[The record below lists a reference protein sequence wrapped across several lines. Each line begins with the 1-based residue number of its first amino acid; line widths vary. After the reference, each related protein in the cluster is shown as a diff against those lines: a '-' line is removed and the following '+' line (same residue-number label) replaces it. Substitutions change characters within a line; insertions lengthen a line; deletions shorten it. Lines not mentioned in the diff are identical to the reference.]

1 MADTNSIHEILMD
14 QLPEWFKPVLE
25 YIAIMHGG
33 AAELSD
39 FVAAA
44 EQVRKNDHI
53 QTADA
58 TTIRYWERC
67 LGIVSSAG
75 DTLEYR
81 RDRVMTRINQTVPY
95 TVWHLRER
103 LRELFGEDYTLEVNP
118 AECWIR
124 IIVTS
129 DRYGAISLLHDL
141 IYSYVPAHLYV
152 YSNQQ
157 VSNVTSSNA
166 YYAARMSRTFEQT
179 IPTGG
184 N

>member
-1 MADTNSIHEILMD
+1 MSDRVHKILMD
-14 QLPEWFKPVLE
+14 QLPDWFKPVLE
-25 YIAIMHGG
+25 YIAIMYGG
-33 AAELSD
+33 SVELARLD
-39 FVAAA
+39 EDA
-44 EQVRKNDHI
+44 EQIRLNDHI

-58 TTIRYWERC
+58 TTIRYWERF
-67 LGIVSSAG
+67 LGIASSAG
-75 DTLEYR
+75 DTLDYR
-81 RDRVMTRINQTVPY
+81 RDRVMMRINQTVPY

-103 LRELFGEDYTLEVNP
+103 LTELYGEDYTLEVNP
-118 AECWIR
+118 EECWIR

-157 VSNVTSSNA
+157 VSNVTGSDA

>member
-1 MADTNSIHEILMD
+1 MSDRVRKILMD
-14 QLPEWFKPVLE
+14 QLPDWFKPVLE
-25 YIAIMHGG
+25 YIAIMYGG
-33 AAELSD
+33 SVELARLD
-39 FVAAA
+39 EDA
-44 EQVRKNDHI
+44 EQIRLNDHI

-58 TTIRYWERC
+58 STLRYWERF
-67 LGIVSSAG
+67 LGIASSAG
-75 DTLEYR
+75 DTLAFR
-81 RDRVMTRINQTVPY
+81 RERVLMRINQTVPF
-95 TVWHLRER
+95 TVWHLRDR

>member
-1 MADTNSIHEILMD
+1 MSDRVHKILMD

-33 AAELSD
+33 SVELARLD
-39 FVAAA
+39 EDA
-44 EQVRKNDHI
+44 EQIRLNDHI

-58 TTIRYWERC
+58 STLRYWERF

-81 RDRVMTRINQTVPY
+81 RDRVLMRINQTVPF
-95 TVWHLRER
+95 TVWHLRDR
-103 LRELFGEDYTLEVNP
+103 LQELFGEDYTLEVNS

-129 DRYGAISLLHDL
+129 DRYGAISLLHNL

-157 VSNVTSSNA
+157 VSNVTGSDA
-166 YYAARMSRTFEQT
+166 YYADRMSRTFEQT

>member
-1 MADTNSIHEILMD
+1 MSDQVHKILME

-25 YIAIMHGG
+25 YIAIMYGG
-33 AAELSD
+33 SVELSRLD
-39 FVAAA
+39 EDA
-44 EQVRKNDHI
+44 EQIRLNDHV

-58 TTIRYWERC
+58 TTIRYWERF
-67 LGIVSSAG
+67 LGIASSAG
-75 DTLEYR
+75 DTLAFR
-81 RDRVMTRINQTVPY
+81 RDRVMMRINQTVPY

-103 LRELFGEDYTLEVNP
+103 LTELYGDAYTLEVNP

-157 VSNVTSSNA
+157 VSNVTGSDA

>member
-1 MADTNSIHEILMD
+1 MSDRVHKILMD

-33 AAELSD
+33 SVELARLD
-39 FVAAA
+39 EDA
-44 EQVRKNDHI
+44 EQIRLNDHI

-58 TTIRYWERC
+58 QTLRYWERF

-81 RDRVMTRINQTVPY
+81 RERVLMRINQTVPF
-95 TVWHLRER
+95 TVWHLRDQ

-129 DRYGAISLLHDL
+129 DRYGAISLLLDL

-157 VSNVTSSNA
+157 VSNVTSSDA

>member
-1 MADTNSIHEILMD
+1 MSDRVHKILMD
-14 QLPEWFKPVLE
+14 QLPDWFKPVLE
-25 YIAIMHGG
+25 YIAIMYGG
-33 AAELSD
+33 SVELARLD
-39 FVAAA
+39 EDA
-44 EQVRKNDHI
+44 EQIRLNDHI

-58 TTIRYWERC
+58 STLRYWERF
-67 LGIVSSAG
+67 LGIASSAG
-75 DTLEYR
+75 DTLDYR
-81 RDRVMTRINQTVPY
+81 RERILMRINQTVPY
-95 TVWHLRER
+95 TIWNLRDR
-103 LRELFGEDYTLEVNP
+103 LTTLYGEDYTLEVNP

-157 VSNVTSSNA
+157 VSNVTGSDA

>member
-1 MADTNSIHEILMD
+1 MSDRVHKILMD
-14 QLPEWFKPVLE
+14 QLPDWFKPVLE
-25 YIAIMHGG
+25 YIAIMYGG
-33 AAELSD
+33 SVELARLD
-39 FVAAA
+39 EDA
-44 EQVRKNDHI
+44 EQIRLNDHI

-58 TTIRYWERC
+58 TTIRYWERF
-67 LGIVSSAG
+67 LGIASSAG
-75 DTLEYR
+75 DTLDYR
-81 RDRVMTRINQTVPY
+81 RDRVMMRINQTVPY

-103 LRELFGEDYTLEVNP
+103 LTELYGEDYTLEVNP
-118 AECWIR
+118 EECWIR

-157 VSNVTSSNA
+157 VSNVTSSDA
-166 YYAARMSRTFEQT
+166 YYAARMSRAFEQT

>member
-1 MADTNSIHEILMD
+1 MSDRVHKILMD
-14 QLPEWFKPVLE
+14 QLPDWFKPVLE
-25 YIAIMHGG
+25 YIAIMYGG
-33 AAELSD
+33 SVELARLD
-39 FVAAA
+39 EDA
-44 EQVRKNDHI
+44 EQIRLNDHI

-58 TTIRYWERC
+58 TTIRYWERF
-67 LGIVSSAG
+67 LGIASSAG
-75 DTLEYR
+75 DTLAFR
-81 RDRVMTRINQTVPY
+81 RDRVMMRINQTVPY

-103 LRELFGEDYTLEVNP
+103 LTELYGDAYTLEVNP
-118 AECWIR
+118 EECWIR

-129 DRYGAISLLHDL
+129 DRYGAISLLYDL

-157 VSNVTSSNA
+157 VSNVTGSDA

>member
-1 MADTNSIHEILMD
+1 MADTNSIHEILME

-25 YIAIMHGG
+25 YIAIMYGG
-33 AAELSD
+33 AAEFSD

-58 TTIRYWERC
+58 TTIRYWERF
-67 LGIVSSAG
+67 LGIASSAG
-75 DTLEYR
+75 DTLAFR
-81 RDRVMTRINQTVPY
+81 RDRVLMRINQTVPF
-95 TVWHLRER
+95 TVWHLRDR
-103 LRELFGEDYTLEVNP
+103 LQELFGEDYTLEVNS

-157 VSNVTSSNA
+157 VSNVTGSDA
-166 YYAARMSRTFEQT
+166 YYADRMSRTFEQI

>member
-1 MADTNSIHEILMD
+1 MSDRVHKILMD
-14 QLPEWFKPVLE
+14 QLPDWFKPVLE
-25 YIAIMHGG
+25 YIAIMYGG
-33 AAELSD
+33 SVELARLD
-39 FVAAA
+39 EDA
-44 EQVRKNDHI
+44 EQIRLNDHI

-58 TTIRYWERC
+58 STLRYWERF

-81 RDRVMTRINQTVPY
+81 RERVLMRINQTVPF
-95 TVWHLRER
+95 TVWHLRDR

-157 VSNVTSSNA
+157 VRNVTGSDA

>member
-1 MADTNSIHEILMD
+1 MSDQVHKILMD

-25 YIAIMHGG
+25 YIAIMYGG
-33 AAELSD
+33 SVELARLD
-39 FVAAA
+39 EDA
-44 EQVRKNDHI
+44 EQIRLNDHI

-58 TTIRYWERC
+58 TTIRYWERF
-67 LGIVSSAG
+67 LGIASSAG
-75 DTLEYR
+75 DTLAFR
-81 RDRVMTRINQTVPY
+81 RDRVMMRINQTVPY
-95 TVWHLRER
+95 TVWYLRER
-103 LRELFGEDYTLEVNP
+103 LTELYGDAYTLEVNP

-157 VSNVTSSNA
+157 VSNVTGSDA

>member
-1 MADTNSIHEILMD
+1 MADTNSIHEILME

-25 YIAIMHGG
+25 YIAIMRGG

-58 TTIRYWERC
+58 TTIRYWERF
-67 LGIVSSAG
+67 LGIASSAG
-75 DTLEYR
+75 DTLAFR
-81 RDRVMTRINQTVPY
+81 RDRVLMRINQTVPY

-103 LRELFGEDYTLEVNP
+103 LTELYGDAYTLEVDP
-118 AECWIR
+118 EECWIR

-157 VSNVTSSNA
+157 VSNVAGSDA
-166 YYAARMSRTFEQT
+166 YYADRMSRTFEQT

>member
-1 MADTNSIHEILMD
+1 MSDRVHKILMD
-14 QLPEWFKPVLE
+14 QLPNWFKPVLE

-33 AAELSD
+33 SVELEQLD
-39 FVAAA
+39 EDA
-44 EQVRKNDHI
+44 EQIRLNDHI

-58 TTIRYWERC
+58 STLRYWERF
-67 LGIVSSAG
+67 LGIASSAG
-75 DTLEYR
+75 DTLDYR
-81 RDRVMTRINQTVPY
+81 RERILMRINQTVPF
-95 TVWHLRER
+95 TVWHLRDR

-157 VSNVTSSNA
+157 VSNVASSDA

>member
-1 MADTNSIHEILMD
+1 MPDRVHEVLMD
-14 QLPEWFKPVLE
+14 QLPGWFKPVLE

-33 AAELSD
+33 AVELARLD
-39 FVAAA
+39 EDA
-44 EQVRKNDHI
+44 EQIRLNDHI
-53 QTADA
+53 QTAD
-58 TTIRYWERC
+58 TSTLRYWERF
-67 LGIVSSAG
+67 LGIASSAG

-81 RDRVMTRINQTVPY
+81 RERVLMRINQTVPF
-95 TVWHLRER
+95 TVWHLRDR

-157 VSNVTSSNA
+157 VSNVTSSDA
-166 YYAARMSRTFEQT
+166 YYAARISRTFEQT

>member
-1 MADTNSIHEILMD
+1 MSDRVHEILMD
-14 QLPEWFKPVLE
+14 QLPNWFRPVLE
-25 YIAIMHGG
+25 YIAIMRGG
-33 AAELSD
+33 SAELGCYD
-39 FVAAA
+39 ETA
-44 EQVRKNDHI
+44 EQIRLNDHI
-53 QTADA
+53 QTAD
-58 TTIRYWERC
+58 TDTLRYWERL
-67 LGIVSSAG
+67 LGIASSVG
-75 DTLEYR
+75 DTTEYR
-81 RDRVMTRINQTVPY
+81 RQRILMRINQTVPY
-95 TVWHLRER
+95 TVWHLRDQ
-103 LRELFGEDYTLEVNP
+103 LRELFGEDYSLEVNP

>member
-58 TTIRYWERC
+58 TTIRYWERF
-67 LGIVSSAG
+67 LRIVSSAG
-75 DTLEYR
+75 DTQE
-81 RDRVMTRINQTVPY
+81 
-95 TVWHLRER
+95 
-103 LRELFGEDYTLEVNP
+103 
-118 AECWIR
+118 
-124 IIVTS
+124 
-129 DRYGAISLLHDL
+129 
-141 IYSYVPAHLYV
+141 
-152 YSNQQ
+152 
-157 VSNVTSSNA
+157 
-166 YYAARMSRTFEQT
+166 
-179 IPTGG
+179 
-184 N
+184 

>member
-1 MADTNSIHEILMD
+1 MSDRVHKILMD
-14 QLPEWFKPVLE
+14 QLPDWFKPVLE
-25 YIAIMHGG
+25 YIAIMYGG
-33 AAELSD
+33 SVELARLD
-39 FVAAA
+39 EDA
-44 EQVRKNDHI
+44 EQIRLNDHI

-58 TTIRYWERC
+58 STLRYWERF
-67 LGIVSSAG
+67 LGIASSAG
-75 DTLEYR
+75 DTLAYR
-81 RDRVMTRINQTVPY
+81 RQRILMRINQTVPY
-95 TVWHLRER
+95 TIRHLRDR
-103 LRELFGEDYTLEVNP
+103 LRELFGEDYSLEVNP

-157 VSNVTSSNA
+157 VSNVTGSDA

>member
-1 MADTNSIHEILMD
+1 MSDQVHKILMD

-25 YIAIMHGG
+25 YIAIMYGG
-33 AAELSD
+33 SVELARLD
-39 FVAAA
+39 EDA
-44 EQVRKNDHI
+44 EQIRLNDHI

-58 TTIRYWERC
+58 TTIRYWERF
-67 LGIVSSAG
+67 LGIASSAG
-75 DTLEYR
+75 DTLAFR
-81 RDRVMTRINQTVPY
+81 RDRVMMRINQTVPY

-103 LRELFGEDYTLEVNP
+103 LTELYGDAYTLEVNP

-157 VSNVTSSNA
+157 VSNVTGSDA

>member
-1 MADTNSIHEILMD
+1 M
-14 QLPEWFKPVLE
+14 
-25 YIAIMHGG
+25 YGG
-33 AAELSD
+33 SVELARLD
-39 FVAAA
+39 EDA
-44 EQVRKNDHI
+44 EQIRLNDHI

-58 TTIRYWERC
+58 STLRYWERF
-67 LGIVSSAG
+67 LGIASSAG
-75 DTLEYR
+75 DTLAYR
-81 RDRVMTRINQTVPY
+81 RQRILMRINQTVPY
-95 TVWHLRER
+95 TIRHLRDR
-103 LRELFGEDYTLEVNP
+103 LRELFGEDYSLEVNP

-157 VSNVTSSNA
+157 VSNVTGSDA

>member
-1 MADTNSIHEILMD
+1 MPDRVYEVLMD

-33 AAELSD
+33 AVELARLD
-39 FVAAA
+39 EDA
-44 EQVRKNDHI
+44 EQIRLNDHI

-58 TTIRYWERC
+58 ATIRYWERF
-67 LGIVSSAG
+67 LGIASSAG
-75 DTLEYR
+75 DTLAFR
-81 RDRVMTRINQTVPY
+81 RDRVLMRINQTVPF
-95 TVWHLRER
+95 TVWHLRDR
-103 LRELFGEDYTLEVNP
+103 LRELFGEDYSLEVNP

-157 VSNVTSSNA
+157 VSNMTSSNA

>member
-25 YIAIMHGG
+25 YIAIMYGG
-33 AAELSD
+33 SVELSRLD
-39 FVAAA
+39 EDA
-44 EQVRKNDHI
+44 EQIRLNDHI

-58 TTIRYWERC
+58 TTIRYWERF
-67 LGIVSSAG
+67 LGIASSAG
-75 DTLEYR
+75 DTLAFR
-81 RDRVMTRINQTVPY
+81 RDRVMMRINQTVPF
-95 TVWHLRER
+95 TIWHLRDQ

-157 VSNVTSSNA
+157 VSNMTSSNA

>member
-1 MADTNSIHEILMD
+1 MSDRLHEILMG
-14 QLPEWFKPVLE
+14 QLPNWFKPVLE
-25 YIAIMHGG
+25 YIAIMRGG
-33 AAELSD
+33 SEELGRFD
-39 FVAAA
+39 ETA
-44 EQVRKNDHI
+44 EQIRLNDHV
-53 QTADA
+53 QTADEA
-58 TTIRYWERC
+58 TVSYWERF

-81 RDRVMTRINQTVPY
+81 RERVLMRINQTVPF
-95 TVWHLRER
+95 TVWHLRDR
-103 LRELFGEDYTLEVNP
+103 LRELFGEDYSLEVNP
-118 AECWIR
+118 AKCWIR

>member
-1 MADTNSIHEILMD
+1 MSDRVYEILMG
-14 QLPEWFKPVLE
+14 QLPTWFKPVLE
-25 YIAIMHGG
+25 YIAIMRGG
-33 AAELSD
+33 SEELGRFD
-39 FVAAA
+39 ETA
-44 EQVRKNDHI
+44 EQIRLNDHI
-53 QTADA
+53 QTADEA
-58 TTIRYWERC
+58 TVSYWEQL
-67 LGIVSSAG
+67 LGIAPAPG

-81 RDRVMTRINQTVPY
+81 RERVLMRINQTVPF
-95 TVWHLRER
+95 TVWHLRDR
-103 LRELFGEDYTLEVNP
+103 LRELFGEDYSLEVNP

-157 VSNVTSSNA
+157 VSNVTNSDA

>member
-1 MADTNSIHEILMD
+1 MSDRVHKILMD
-14 QLPEWFKPVLE
+14 QLPGWFKPVLE

-33 AAELSD
+33 AVELARLD
-39 FVAAA
+39 EDA
-44 EQVRKNDHI
+44 EQIRLNDHI

-58 TTIRYWERC
+58 STLQYWERF

-81 RDRVMTRINQTVPY
+81 RERILMRINQTVPY
-95 TVWHLRER
+95 TIWHLRDR

-157 VSNVTSSNA
+157 VSNVTSSNS

>member
-1 MADTNSIHEILMD
+1 MADRVRKILMD
-14 QLPEWFKPVLE
+14 QLPEWFKPVFE

-33 AAELSD
+33 AVELARLD
-39 FVAAA
+39 EDA
-44 EQVRKNDHI
+44 EQIRLNDHI

-58 TTIRYWERC
+58 LTLRYWERF

-95 TVWHLRER
+95 TVWHLRDR
-103 LRELFGEDYTLEVNP
+103 LRELFGGDYTLEVNP

-157 VSNVTSSNA
+157 VSNVTSSDA

>member
-1 MADTNSIHEILMD
+1 MSDQVHKILMD

-33 AAELSD
+33 SVELARLD
-39 FVAAA
+39 EDA
-44 EQVRKNDHI
+44 EQIRLNDHI

-58 TTIRYWERC
+58 STLRYWERF
-67 LGIVSSAG
+67 LGIASSAG
-75 DTLEYR
+75 DTLAYR
-81 RDRVMTRINQTVPY
+81 RQRILMRINQTVPY
-95 TVWHLRER
+95 TIRHLRDR

-118 AECWIR
+118 AQCWIR

-166 YYAARMSRTFEQT
+166 YYATRMSRTFEQT

>member
-1 MADTNSIHEILMD
+1 MSDRIHEILIG
-14 QLPEWFKPVLE
+14 QLPVWFKPVLE
-25 YIAIMHGG
+25 YIAIMRGG
-33 AAELSD
+33 SEELGRFD
-39 FVAAA
+39 ETA
-44 EQVRKNDHI
+44 EQIRLNDHV
-53 QTADA
+53 QTADEA
-58 TTIRYWERC
+58 TVSYWEQL
-67 LGIVSSAG
+67 LGIAPVPG

-81 RDRVMTRINQTVPY
+81 RERVLMRINQTVPF
-95 TVWHLRER
+95 TVWHLRDR

-118 AECWIR
+118 SECWIR

-157 VSNVTSSNA
+157 VSNVTSSDA

>member
-1 MADTNSIHEILMD
+1 MSDQVHKILMD

-25 YIAIMHGG
+25 YIAIMYGG
-33 AAELSD
+33 SVELARLD
-39 FVAAA
+39 EDA
-44 EQVRKNDHI
+44 EQIRLNDHI

-58 TTIRYWERC
+58 TTIRYWERF
-67 LGIVSSAG
+67 LGIASSAG
-75 DTLEYR
+75 DTLAFR
-81 RDRVMTRINQTVPY
+81 RDRVMMRINQTVPY

-103 LRELFGEDYTLEVNP
+103 LTELYGDAYTLEVNP

-129 DRYGAISLLHDL
+129 DRYGAISLLHNL

-157 VSNVTSSNA
+157 VSNVTGSDA

>member
-1 MADTNSIHEILMD
+1 MSDRVHKILMD

-33 AAELSD
+33 SVELARLD
-39 FVAAA
+39 EDA
-44 EQVRKNDHI
+44 EQIRLNDHI

-58 TTIRYWERC
+58 TTLRYWERF

-81 RDRVMTRINQTVPY
+81 RERILMRINQTVPF
-95 TVWHLRER
+95 TVWHLRDR

-157 VSNVTSSNA
+157 VSNVTSSGA
-166 YYAARMSRTFEQT
+166 YYAARMTRTFEQT

>member
-1 MADTNSIHEILMD
+1 MSDRVHKILMD
-14 QLPEWFKPVLE
+14 QLPNWFKPVLE

-33 AAELSD
+33 SVELEQLD
-39 FVAAA
+39 EDA
-44 EQVRKNDHI
+44 EQIRLNDHI

-58 TTIRYWERC
+58 STLRYWERF
-67 LGIVSSAG
+67 LGIASSAG
-75 DTLEYR
+75 DTLDYR
-81 RDRVMTRINQTVPY
+81 RERILMRINQTVPY
-95 TVWHLRER
+95 TIWHLRDR
-103 LRELFGEDYTLEVNP
+103 LRELFGEDYSLEVNP

-157 VSNVTSSNA
+157 VTNTA
-166 YYAARMSRTFEQT
+166 DTGMYMADRMSRTFEQL

>member
-1 MADTNSIHEILMD
+1 MPDRVHEVLMD
-14 QLPEWFKPVLE
+14 QLPNWFKPVLE
-25 YIAIMHGG
+25 YIAIMHGS
-33 AAELSD
+33 AIELARLD
-39 FVAAA
+39 EDA
-44 EQVRKNDHI
+44 EQIRLNDHI

-58 TTIRYWERC
+58 STLRYWERF
-67 LGIVSSAG
+67 LGIASSAG

-81 RDRVMTRINQTVPY
+81 RERVLMRINQTVPY
-95 TVWHLRER
+95 TVWHLRDR
-103 LRELFGEDYTLEVNP
+103 LRELYGEDYTLEVNP

-157 VSNVTSSNA
+157 VSNVTSSDA

>member
-1 MADTNSIHEILMD
+1 MSDRVHKILMD
-14 QLPEWFKPVLE
+14 QLPGWFKPVLE
-25 YIAIMHGG
+25 YIAIMYGG
-33 AAELSD
+33 SVELARLGED
-39 FVAAA
+39 A
-44 EQVRKNDHI
+44 EQIRLNDHI
-53 QTADA
+53 QTADEA
-58 TTIRYWERC
+58 TIRYWERF
-67 LGIVSSAG
+67 LGIASSAG
-75 DTLEYR
+75 DTLAFR
-81 RDRVMTRINQTVPY
+81 RDRVMMRINQTVPY
-95 TVWHLRER
+95 TVWHLRDR

-118 AECWIR
+118 EECWIR

-157 VSNVTSSNA
+157 VSNVTSSDA

>member
-25 YIAIMHGG
+25 YIAIMYGG
-33 AAELSD
+33 SVELARLD
-39 FVAAA
+39 EDA
-44 EQVRKNDHI
+44 EQIRFNDHI

-58 TTIRYWERC
+58 TTIRYWERF
-67 LGIVSSAG
+67 LGIASSAG
-75 DTLEYR
+75 DTLAFR
-81 RDRVMTRINQTVPY
+81 RERVMTRINQTVPY

-103 LRELFGEDYTLEVNP
+103 LTELFGDAYTLEVNP

-157 VSNVTSSNA
+157 VSNVTSSDA